1 MASVNVNLSD
11 DLQQFVLVQTEAG
24 QFSGPGDYIQ
34 SLVARAKQN
43 KESLESLLI
52 EGLDSGDPIVLDD
65 VEWKRIREDVAQRVR
80 Q

>member
-24 QFSGPGDYIQ
+24 QFSGPSDYIQ

-52 EGLDSGDPIVLDD
+52 EGLDSGNPIVLDD
-65 VEWKRIREDVAQRVR
+65 VEWKRIREDVAQRAR